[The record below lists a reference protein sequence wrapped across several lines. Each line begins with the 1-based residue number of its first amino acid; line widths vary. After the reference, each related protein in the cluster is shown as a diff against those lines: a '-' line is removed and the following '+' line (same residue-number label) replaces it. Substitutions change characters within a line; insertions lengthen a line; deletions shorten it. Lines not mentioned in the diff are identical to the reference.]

1 MASTLLA
8 IADAAVTKVAAWWQ
22 PTGDHAVSRVYLPDI
37 PDPTELSG
45 RQVWIVPHLFGQAD
59 IATRAQD
66 RNSFTVYAIFAE
78 KFPAATTG
86 EATKAWTDER
96 VDFIE
101 DVWSLLS
108 DARSTIFP
116 SPLDDVVATD
126 SRLVSLYDDDALRED
141 KVFHAILELT
151 YERDEA

>member
-8 IADAAVTKVAAWWQ
+8 IADAAVTKVAAWW
-22 PTGDHAVSRVYLPDI
+22 TKGASDAVSRVYLPDI
-37 PDPTELSG
+37 PDPTDPTG

-66 RNSFTVYAIFAE
+66 RNSFTIYAIFAE
-78 KFPAATTG
+78 RFPANTAG
-86 EATKAWTDER
+86 EATKAWIDTR
-96 VDFIE
+96 VDFVE
-101 DVWSLLS
+101 DVWGLLS
-108 DARSTIFP
+108 DARTTLFP
-116 SPLDDVVATD
+116 SPLEDVVATD

-151 YERDEA
+151 YERDE